1 MSDNRLKAYVAI
13 KQNGLCPKRQ
23 IVCHCYIAVLKRD
36 SFQSILCI
44 LLTQSEWEVV
54 KVKLH
59 SSVTCNCHYKC
70 YFVLQYFLSLMFAIE
85 HTSKISNQTY
95 YF

>member
-44 LLTQSEWEVV
+44 LLTQSE
-54 KVKLH
+54 
-59 SSVTCNCHYKC
+59 
-70 YFVLQYFLSLMFAIE
+70 
-85 HTSKISNQTY
+85 
-95 YF
+95 

>member
-44 LLTQSEWEVV
+44 LLTQSEWEVAQ
-54 KVKLH
+54 VKLH
-59 SSVTCNCHYKC
+59 FITEC
-70 YFVLQYFLSLMFAIE
+70 YMQLSLYVLFCFAMFPVPNVCHRIY
-85 HTSKISNQTY
+85 K
-95 YF
+95 